1 MARARKRGDSTYNA
15 RRRFVRE
22 AERFNKLANKSAGA
36 ERDRYTFLAK
46 ESLSKA
52 AELYENRGKI
62 KRSSSFSRLAN
73 ELGVSLDEFKYSE
86 KRAETLKRQSEKLV
100 KLSPRERMARAI
112 LDSSVGSRIYGGLVD
127 VWAQP
132 TYKNGEIVYRRSAED
147 IDQLIMQHYGVDS
160 MMDVIELLEKE
171 GTNLYADPESLEK
184 YDLLTLQIMQGLF

>member
-1 MARARKRGDSTYNA
+1 MARAEKRGDSTYNA

-22 AERFNKLANKSAGA
+22 AERFQKLANKSAGA
-36 ERDRYTFLAK
+36 ERDRYTYLAK

-62 KRSSSFSRLAN
+62 KRSASFNRLAN
-73 ELGVSLDEFKYSE
+73 ELGINLSDYEFNE
-86 KRAETLKRQSEKLV
+86 KRTETLKKQSERYV
-100 KLSPRERMARAI
+100 KLSSRERMARAI

-132 TYKNGEIVYRRSAED
+132 TYKNGELVYRRSAED

-171 GTNLYADPESLEK
+171 GRDLYADPESLEK